1 MKKKIIAIMLGGLM
15 LGMTACGSASQE
27 AVETVS
33 EAAEQEAA
41 EETVAE
47 ETTEEDEEADT
58 AASEEAVSE
67 EETEED
73 AEAVEEAEA
82 DEADFT
88 LDEAFDK
95 LIQYLNVH
103 IAIFENN
110 DFPAMNTCASAA
122 DCLNGFTNFDY
133 SNMVTKDGFQG
144 KVDDDTD
151 DTFLLNVSIGCEF
164 YYNFVNNGEYMSV
177 VDYTNDHTYDEI
189 VNKYFKTVEDGTY
202 DGTFYCADIIMFDAI
217 YLAQFME
224 ENKDYISSDALITE
238 APFIKD
244 EVSGVKVAYEL
255 PLHIAV
261 DGDEDNEANLSVL
274 FDKDGNMLNIVG
286 ESEEYEISLH
296 RDGYEKWEN
305 VEGGNE

>member
-15 LGMTACGSASQE
+15 LGITACGSTSQE

-47 ETTEEDEEADT
+47 ETTEEAEEADT

-73 AEAVEEAEA
+73 AEAAEEAEA
-82 DEADFT
+82 DETDFT

-95 LIQYLNVH
+95 LIQYLNVRN
-103 IAIFENN
+103 AIYENKDYTALN
-110 DFPAMNTCASAA
+110 VCISAA
-122 DCLNGFTNFDY
+122 NLCSGYDDFDY

-144 KVDDDTD
+144 KVGDDTAI
-151 DTFLLNVSIGCEF
+151 TFLLNSSTGCEF
-164 YYNFVNNGEYMSV
+164 YYNFVNNGEYMSI

-189 VNKYFKTVEDGTY
+189 VNKYFKTVEDGTF
-202 DGTFYCADIIMFDAI
+202 DGTFYCADVIMLDAA

-224 ENKDYISSDALITE
+224 ENKDYISSDAFIVE

-274 FDKDGNMLNIVG
+274 FDKDGNMLNVVG

-296 RDGYEKWEN
+296 RDGYDEF
-305 VEGGNE
+305 